1 MSTVLRIVLI
11 LISGI
16 TFTIMVRKIR
26 NAKVQIENS
35 LFWIVFS
42 MLLFVLSIFP
52 KIAVYAAHLLG
63 IQTPVN
69 FIFLFVIFILLLKQ
83 FAVTIRISQL
93 ENKIKELSQELGIRE
108 LISKEEE

>member
-1 MSTVLRIVLI
+1 MSVVLRIVLI
-11 LISGI
+11 LISGM
-16 TFTIMVRKIR
+16 TFAIMVRKIR

-42 MLLFVLSIFP
+42 MMLLILSIFP
-52 KIAVYAAHLLG
+52 QIAVYAAKLLK

-69 FIFLFVIFILLLKQ
+69 FVFLFVIFILLLKQ
-83 FAVTIRISQL
+83 FAVTIKVSQL